1 MVPALPF
8 ALDVE
13 IVTLLASP
21 VHRYEGRPAD
31 GPRDA
36 TAREEH
42 ETIQIRAGLGIV
54 GDRYFGHAAH
64 RTASVTLMA
73 VESLDHV
80 SRALGLGPLDPSLT
94 RRNIMLR
101 GAPVDELRGEDFS
114 LDTGSGAVLFRAHRP
129 ANPCAWMDVAFAP
142 GAHRALLK
150 RGGIRCEPLTGGT
163 LALGPAVLR
172 TERVLAQPTL
182 I

>member
-1 MVPALPF
+1 MPALPF

-21 VHRYEGRPAD
+21 LHRYEGRPVD

-36 TAREEH
+36 TTREEH
-42 ETIQIRAGLGIV
+42 ESIDIRAGLGIV

-64 RTASVTLMA
+64 RTASVTIMA
-73 VESLDHV
+73 VESLEHV
-80 SRALGLGPLDPSLT
+80 SHALGVGPLDPALT
-94 RRNIMLR
+94 RRNIILR
-101 GAPVDELRGEDFS
+101 GAPIDDLGGEDFS

-129 ANPCAWMDVAFAP
+129 ANPCAWMDVAFGA

-150 RGGIRCEPLTGGT
+150 RGGIRCEPLTNGT
-163 LALGPAVLR
+163 LRLGPAVLR
-172 TERVLAQPTL
+172 TERAVAQPTL